1 MRQAALFALA
11 LAAAAPASAQTERPG
26 GGLPT
31 ERSHWTRGLIHYGK
45 WATAGAAVALTAMGA
60 REHSRS
66 KRHWDRLLD
75 ICRANN
81 ADCTLGPDGRYT
93 NAVAEQE
100 YQQALHFDRR
110 ANRRFLGGQVS
121 LLATAALFIA
131 DLRGGGSRQGPKN
144 IPLAPLEVSAEPA
157 GDAARVGL
165 RFAF

>member
-11 LAAAAPASAQTERPG
+11 LAAAAPASAQTE
-26 GGLPT
+26 
-31 ERSHWTRGLIHYGK
+31 
-45 WATAGAAVALTAMGA
+45 
-60 REHSRS
+60 
-66 KRHWDRLLD
+66 RHWDRLLD